1 MSENIAKNLSGLKK
15 EDFQAEIQG
24 KKTDLFILRNNKGYE
39 VAITNYG
46 GAMVA
51 IMVPDRNGK
60 VANVI
65 MGHDNIND
73 VVNKPEPFLSTLI
86 GRYGNR
92 ICKGRFTLDGKEYT
106 LALNNGANSL
116 HGGPT
121 GFHARVWDA
130 KQIDAQTVEL
140 HYVAADMEEGFPGK
154 LDVTVVY
161 QFNDEN
167 ALVIDYKAKTDKKTV
182 VNLTNHGYFALA
194 GIANPTPVIDDLI
207 CEINADHYIP
217 IDETAIPLGPIAS
230 VEGTPF
236 DFRKPK
242 AVGKD
247 IDADDIQIKNGAGY
261 DHCYVLNKKE
271 VGELSFAAVAAENGL
286 EVEKVVGKFSRN
298 LWNQQHLSNDTFAT
312 IINVNYND
320 DNDDHWVGV
329 KGMTRQNNKDYF
341 IITASSDND
350 SFMGKTKHS
359 NRGNKGWKIQS
370 NNILVPVE
378 QIKGY
383 VNFIKRNEVEE

>member
-1 MSENIAKNLSGLKK
+1 MNCFTNNKCTCFMSENMPTNLSGLRK
-15 EDFQAEIQG
+15 EDFEKEIQG
-24 KKTDLFILRNNKGYE
+24 KKTELFFLHNKNGYE

-65 MGHDNIND
+65 MGHDNIED
-73 VVNKPEPFLSTLI
+73 VIHKPEPFLSTLI

-92 ICKGRFTLDGKEYT
+92 ISKGKFTLDGKEYT
-106 LALNNGANSL
+106 LTKNDGDNSL

-130 KQIDAQTVEL
+130 EQVDKQTLKL
-140 HYVAADMEEGFPGK
+140 HYAAADMEEGFPGN
-154 LDVTVVY
+154 LDVTVTY
-161 QFNDEN
+161 TFNDDN
-167 ALVIDYKAKTDKKTV
+167 ALVIDYEATTDKKTII
-182 VNLTNHGYFALA
+182 NLTNHGYFALA
-194 GIANPTPVIDDLI
+194 GIANPTPVINDII

-217 IDETAIPLGPIAS
+217 VDKGTIPLGTIAP

-242 AVGKD
+242 PVGQD

-271 VGELSFAAVAAENGL
+271 EGELSFAA
-286 EVEKVVGKFSRN
+286 KVVEPHSGR
-298 LWNQQHLSNDTFAT
+298 TMEVYT
-312 IINVNYND
+312 TEP
-320 DNDDHWVGV
+320 GV
-329 KGMTRQNNKDYF
+329 QFY
-341 IITASSDND
+341 SDNWGTGQKGTHGATYPRRSAVCFEAQHFPD
-350 SFMGKTKHS
+350 TPNHPYFPSVELCPGEKYTQKTIYKF
-359 NRGNKGWKIQS
+359 GTDK
-370 NNILVPVE
+370 
-378 QIKGY
+378 
-383 VNFIKRNEVEE
+383 

>member
-217 IDETAIPLGPIAS
+217 IDETAIPLGPIA
-230 VEGTPF
+230 
-236 DFRKPK
+236 
-242 AVGKD
+242 
-247 IDADDIQIKNGAGY
+247 
-261 DHCYVLNKKE
+261 
-271 VGELSFAAVAAENGL
+271 
-286 EVEKVVGKFSRN
+286 
-298 LWNQQHLSNDTFAT
+298 
-312 IINVNYND
+312 
-320 DNDDHWVGV
+320 
-329 KGMTRQNNKDYF
+329 
-341 IITASSDND
+341 
-350 SFMGKTKHS
+350 
-359 NRGNKGWKIQS
+359 
-370 NNILVPVE
+370 
-378 QIKGY
+378 
-383 VNFIKRNEVEE
+383 